1 MKIRVYRAIDG
12 WRWRAEAANGEV
24 VSESGEAYENKSWAI
39 QSAKK
44 FGPTNAVIFTDDW
57 LPVSEEGSSAL
68 RQLIVIT
75 MAEKLNPNGEL
86 VIDDAPVG

>member
-1 MKIRVYRAIDG
+1 MEIRVYRAIDG

-44 FGPTNAVIFTDDW
+44 FGPTNAVIFTD
-57 LPVSEEGSSAL
+57 G
-68 RQLIVIT
+68 
-75 MAEKLNPNGEL
+75 
-86 VIDDAPVG
+86 